1 MIHSFKL
8 QGCVAG
14 AIRSDDDMK
23 LIDRDLAE
31 KAFKT
36 QKKEL
41 DAFFKEKGFLKYKSN
56 SYIRLNDIN
65 VLEYFDLQKEHYGS
79 KTLTANYAL
88 IPLYIPH
95 DFLSFDLGNRLG
107 KLICDKDVWW
117 DYSNETVAAVSFRN
131 IIQAIEKYLLPW
143 FKGKTSVDAL
153 KQELVNEKIKRT
165 QYGGK
170 LSVIQQM
177 WLDSLNKSDKFSYN
191 EDVISKNIEALK
203 LPKRLR

>member
-41 DAFFKEKGFLKYKSN
+41 DVFFKEKGFLKYKSN

-131 IIQAIEKYLLPW
+131 IIQAIEDYLLPW

-177 WLDSLNKSDKFSYN
+177 WLDSLNKSDKFSDN
-191 EDVISKNIEALK
+191 EDVISKNMEVLK

>member
-1 MIHSFKL
+1 MIRNFEL

-14 AIRSDDDMK
+14 AIRSDDEMK

-31 KAFKT
+31 KAFKI
-36 QKKEL
+36 QKNEL
-41 DAFFKEKGFLKYKSN
+41 DIFFKEKGFLKYKSN
-56 SYIRLNDIN
+56 
-65 VLEYFDLQKEHYGS
+65 FDLQKEHYGS

-131 IIQAIEKYLLPW
+131 IIQAIEEYLLPW
-143 FKGKTSVDAL
+143 FNGRTSVDAL
-153 KQELVNEKIKRT
+153 KQELENEKIRRI

-177 WLDSLNKSDKFSYN
+177 WFDSLNESDKRGDYD
-191 EDVISKNIEALK
+191 DVISKNMKVLK
-203 LPKRLR
+203 LPERLR